1 MKGSFNINDGELLKK
16 MIALQNQEPDAFYDL
31 IYEAI
36 AEDPSRAID
45 EGSIAEKKIK
55 ALDKMIDHYLERE
68 EYERCAL
75 LHDLKKK
82 IQDAEG

>member
-45 EGSIAEKKIK
+45 EGSIAEKKTK